1 MPRVS
6 KRKKKETEEIQNC
19 YSNTYIYVRLSE
31 KDGGHGRKDSIAVQ
45 EQICRDFAKKH
56 PELLIMGVYTDNGV
70 SGATFERPGFERL
83 MEEVRS
89 GKVDCIIVKDFSRFG
104 RDALDAVELIDII
117 FPTLGVRFISVL
129 DEYDSDNPACGQER
143 INNILKH
150 FMNDYYAKEVS
161 AKQLQSHKIT
171 REKGEFRGTPPY
183 GYRFSEESTKIL
195 VPDEEEKEIVQR
207 IFYSL
212 VFENMSTIEIA
223 KSLNA
228 DGILSPRENYEMRK
242 YGKTKNNRKTLWN
255 PMYISQMLQNPVY
268 IGAGVYGKT
277 KRMLCMNVPY
287 SMVPRAQWEIK
298 ENLREP
304 LVEKAVFDK
313 SIEIMKERWKKVQ
326 AVWAPGADTQSM
338 KNLVFKS
345 KVVCEK
351 CGRKMQPHRIGKG
364 KYKYTVYVCPT
375 VLRSAD
381 ICNLRINIK
390 YISEAVR
397 IALQYQINL
406 AAEYKKKQ
414 KPDMYD
420 NLKKEIDGKIKRATD
435 RYEAFG
441 IKLDKLFEH
450 YATGF
455 LDKDEYLKFKENY
468 LNDQEKAHKELV
480 QIQKKGKELLHTA
493 RMKIEWADEL
503 LKCQN
508 IKVIDRNLVE
518 HFIYQIEVVSRNQI
532 TVRFIFEDI
541 FDSADVGGEADV

>member
-6 KRKKKETEEIQNC
+6 KRKKKETEEIQSI

-56 PELLIMGVYTDNGV
+56 PELLVLGVYADNGV
-70 SGATFERPGFERL
+70 SGTSFERPGFERL

-129 DEYDSDNPACGQER
+129 DEYDSDNPVCDQER
-143 INNILKH
+143 VNNILKH

-171 REKGEFRGTPPY
+171 RERGEFRGTPPY
-183 GYRFSEESTKIL
+183 GYRFSEESNKIL
-195 VPDEEEKEIVQR
+195 VPDEEEKKIVQR

-212 VFENMSTIEIA
+212 VFEYMSTIEIA

-228 DGILSPRENYEMRK
+228 DGILSPRENFEIRK
-242 YGKTKNNRKTLWN
+242 YGKTKNKRKILWS
-255 PMYISQMLQNPVY
+255 PIYISQMLQNPVY

-277 KRMLCMNVPY
+277 KRMLCMNVPC
-287 SMVPRAQWEIK
+287 SMIPRSQWEIK

-304 LVEKAVFDK
+304 LVEKAIFDK
-313 SIEIMKERWKKVQ
+313 SIEIMKERWKNVQ
-326 AVWAPGADTQSM
+326 EFWAPGAGARSM
-338 KNLVFKS
+338 RNQAFKS

-351 CGRKMQPHRIGKG
+351 CGRKMQPRRVDKD
-364 KYKYTVYVCPT
+364 KYKYTVYSCPT
-375 VLRSAD
+375 ILRSDD
-381 ICNLRINIK
+381 ICKLRINKK
-390 YISEAVR
+390 YIEEAVR
-397 IALQYQINL
+397 SALQYQIEL

-414 KPDMYD
+414 KPNMYD
-420 NLKKEIDGKIKRATD
+420 NLKNEIDGKIKKAVD

-441 IKLDKLFEH
+441 NKIDKLFEH
-450 YATGF
+450 YATGV
-455 LDKDEYLKFKENY
+455 LDKEEYLRFKENY
-468 LNDQEKAHKELV
+468 LRDQEKAHKELI
-480 QIQKKGKELLHTA
+480 QIQKKGKDLLHTA
-493 RMKIEWADEL
+493 KMKTEWADEL
-503 LKCQN
+503 LKCQS

-518 HFIYQIEVVSRNQI
+518 HFIYQIEVASRNQI

-541 FDSADVGGEADV
+541 FESVNVGGEADV